1 MKVLFYSNIP
11 SPYRVDFYNE
21 LGKKCDLTVLFE
33 LQDSTERDEN
43 WKHDKFQ
50 HFKGIFLKGRR
61 LTTDSAFC
69 PEITRYLKQKYDVI
83 VFTVLTSPTALWAAA
98 YLKMRRIPYYFEG
111 DGGYAGS
118 ARGIKAAWKRFI
130 IAGTRG
136 CFSTSAEFDHYCE
149 VYGAGKDKIFRYPF
163 TSVRRED
170 VLSIPLNLA
179 QKRQKKQELGI
190 PEDKMIISVG
200 QFIPRKGFD
209 LLLKA
214 SKDFPEDAG
223 LYIVGGTPT
232 EEYNEIIK
240 QLDLQRVH
248 FIPFMS
254 ADKLREYYRA
264 ADIFA
269 FFTREDI
276 WGLVVN
282 EAMANGLPVV
292 STDRCIAA
300 VELIRNGENGYV
312 IPTEDVE
319 AMSRAVN
326 SILENPE
333 LRNKMAE
340 NALQKIREQYT
351 IENMAEEHFR
361 IFEENICM

>member
-1 MKVLFYSNIP
+1 M
-11 SPYRVDFYNE
+11 
-21 LGKKCDLTVLFE
+21 
-33 LQDSTERDEN
+33 
-43 WKHDKFQ
+43 
-50 HFKGIFLKGRR
+50 
-61 LTTDSAFC
+61 
-69 PEITRYLKQKYDVI
+69 
-83 VFTVLTSPTALWAAA
+83 
-98 YLKMRRIPYYFEG
+98 
-111 DGGYAGS
+111 
-118 ARGIKAAWKRFI
+118 
-130 IAGTRG
+130 
-136 CFSTSAEFDHYCE
+136 SAE
-149 VYGAGKDKIFRYPF
+149 
-163 TSVRRED
+163 
-170 VLSIPLNLA
+170 
-179 QKRQKKQELGI
+179 
-190 PEDKMIISVG
+190 
-200 QFIPRKGFD
+200 
-209 LLLKA
+209 
-214 SKDFPEDAG
+214 
-223 LYIVGGTPT
+223 
-232 EEYNEIIK
+232 
-240 QLDLQRVH
+240 
-248 FIPFMS
+248 
-254 ADKLREYYRA
+254 KLREYYRA

-351 IENMAEEHFR
+351 IENMAEEHYR